1 VYTRKEQTIT
11 AARWFFFFRRLFEN
25 CKEKQIKTIA
35 IFLFNRAN
43 LLSGNKNGTRKGG
56 RKRKK

>member
-35 IFLFNRAN
+35 IFSIQSRQ
-43 LLSGNKNGTRKGG
+43 SSVRQ
-56 RKRKK
+56 